1 MSATM
6 TTSEKIWSVP
16 VRADAVPEG
25 GRHIAIHADSRTRDA
40 LARAAGLLDLSR
52 LDAVFDLARHGR
64 DGLRVVGAVSAVVR
78 QACVV
83 TLDPVDN
90 EVEEIVDLVFA
101 PGHEAAAS
109 AAVAPDGTVDVSAP
123 EPLVNGM
130 VDLGAV
136 ATEFL
141 MLGIDPYPRKPGAV
155 FAPPAADGPSDH
167 PFAALAA
174 LHKGK
179 RDGDQ

>member
-1 MSATM
+1 MSTTM
-6 TTSEKIWSVP
+6 TSSERPWSVP
-16 VRADAVPEG
+16 VRADDVPEG
-25 GRHIAIHADSRTRDA
+25 GRHVEMHAESRTRDA
-40 LARAAGLLDLSR
+40 LARAAGLLELGR
-52 LDAVFDLARHGR
+52 LDATFDVTRHGR
-64 DGLRVVGAVSAVVR
+64 RGLRVTGTVSASVR

-90 EVEEIVDLVFA
+90 EVEEAVDLIFA
-101 PGHEAAAS
+101 PGHDAAGAAA
-109 AAVAPDGTVDVSAP
+109 VFPDGTVDVSAP
-123 EPLVNGM
+123 EPLVDGV

-141 MLGIDPYPRKPGAV
+141 MLGIDPYPRKPGVV
-155 FAPPAADGPSDH
+155 FALPTAEGASDH

-179 RDGDQ
+179 RDRGQ

>member
-1 MSATM
+1 M
-6 TTSEKIWSVP
+6 TSSELTWSVP
-16 VRADAVPEG
+16 VRADDVPEG
-25 GRHIAIHADSRTRDA
+25 GRHVEIHADSRTRDA
-40 LARAAGLLDLSR
+40 LARAAGLLDLVR
-52 LDAVFDLARHGR
+52 LDATFDVTRYGR
-64 DGLRVVGAVSAVVR
+64 RGLHVAGTVSASVR

-90 EVEEIVDLVFA
+90 EVEETVDLAFV

-123 EPLVNGM
+123 EPLVNGT
-130 VDLGAV
+130 VDLGAI

-141 MLGIDPYPRKPGAV
+141 MLGIDPYPRKPDAG
-155 FAPPAADGPSDH
+155 FAPPAAEGASDH

-174 LHKGK
+174 LHKDK
-179 RDGDQ
+179 RDGGQ